1 MRKFILYII
10 LSLFIAQNVYS
21 DTRETGRCIG
31 YLVAK
36 MMNEGQSSLTQPN
49 LKWMRANNNDI
60 QTVNKIQK
68 EQKNC
73 IAQVT
78 QGQSYKHC
86 LSGYSNYDAQL
97 YIEMNHGSLQY
108 NQYRYDQ
115 ARRALIEMVCSN
127 Y

>member
-21 DTRETGRCIG
+21 DPKEGRCIG

-49 LKWMRANNNDI
+49 LKWMTANNNNI
-60 QTVNKIQK
+60 QVVNKIQQ

-73 IAQVT
+73 LAQVT

-115 ARRALIEMVCSN
+115 ARRAIFEMACSN

>member
-10 LSLFIAQNVYS
+10 LSLFISQNVYS
-21 DTRETGRCIG
+21 DTKTTGRCIG
-31 YLVAK
+31 YLIAK
-36 MMNEGQSSLTQPN
+36 MMNEGQSSLTQSN

-60 QTVNKIQK
+60 QAVNKIQQ

-73 IAQVT
+73 VIP
-78 QGQSYKHC
+78 GQPFKHC

-97 YIEMNHGSLQY
+97 YIEMNHGTTQY
-108 NQYRYDQ
+108 SQYRYDQ
-115 ARRALIEMVCSN
+115 ARRALFEMACSN